1 MRNPLLPFPL
11 GTIAITEG
19 ASAALQSTEQTP
31 EQLLARHSFGD
42 WGELDEE
49 DWERNNHA
57 LSNALRLLSSYHLRD
72 KTDRLGYHRMGS
84 LKHHDPFATRVL
96 NLIPSRF

>member
-19 ASAALQSTEQTP
+19 ASDALQSTGQTP

-72 KTDRLGYHRMGS
+72 KTTVWVITEWDHSSTTILLPQEY
-84 LKHHDPFATRVL
+84 
-96 NLIPSRF
+96 